1 MKLLIGFMVLGFVS
15 AAQAQDLKFGDLNYF
30 LKSGQ
35 INAGA
40 DLSIGNESLKR
51 ENTGDV
57 RVNGYFADAKVA
69 YGVLDNLTGFV
80 KLQYQYEVDTELKTG
95 SGSFDTTGL
104 QNPEFGANYRLLNQS
119 SFGYNVDFGAVVGLK
134 LMDRKAGSLTSQE
147 DGDLLDPALST
158 RGEPRHKV
166 ELNGRLGKKWNEAN
180 EFSILA
186 GVIYHQETDY
196 EDKGNNGDA
205 TIESSMDL
213 KAGGYYQYRPV
224 NEFMLGLGL
233 TGIYVGEAKGKNGAK
248 VKATAT
254 SHFDFQASFDAKYLV
269 TEALIVKFMMNQDR
283 RSDFEF
289 QTNSGDSNI
298 EKRKSFNYGLGIDY
312 LF

>member
-15 AAQAQDLKFGDLNYF
+15 MAKAQDLKFGDLNYF

-40 DLSIGNESLKR
+40 DLWIGNESLKR

-57 RVNGYFADAKVA
+57 RVNGYFADAKVT

-80 KLQYQYEVDTELKTG
+80 KLQYQYEVDTELKSG

-104 QNPEFGANYRLLNQS
+104 QNPQFGATYRLLNQS

-158 RGEPRHKV
+158 RV
-166 ELNGRLGKKWNEAN
+166 FIELTLKK
-180 EFSILA
+180 
-186 GVIYHQETDY
+186 
-196 EDKGNNGDA
+196 
-205 TIESSMDL
+205 
-213 KAGGYYQYRPV
+213 
-224 NEFMLGLGL
+224 L
-233 TGIYVGEAKGKNGAK
+233 TC
-248 VKATAT
+248 
-254 SHFDFQASFDAKYLV
+254 S
-269 TEALIVKFMMNQDR
+269 
-283 RSDFEF
+283 
-289 QTNSGDSNI
+289 
-298 EKRKSFNYGLGIDY
+298 
-312 LF
+312 